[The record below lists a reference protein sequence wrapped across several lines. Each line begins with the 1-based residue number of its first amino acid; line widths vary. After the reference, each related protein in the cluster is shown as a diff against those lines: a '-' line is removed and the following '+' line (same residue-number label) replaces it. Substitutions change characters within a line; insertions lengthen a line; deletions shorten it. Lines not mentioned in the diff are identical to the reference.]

1 MSAFGQSC
9 GVETMGALRNRL
21 AVGVVLAAG
30 VAAAVA
36 VAAPAG
42 GIIDIDLDQG
52 WSAKTAAAWTGA
64 NQGSRLLPLAW
75 FKALEQPGDGGGLFL
90 DPAYMAGFRY
100 LPGDDGLPLG
110 FTTDGQDDRRFVETK
125 RRWVAGQG
133 SREPW
138 VGMTCGACH
147 TSELRYGPHR
157 MRIHGGATLADFQSF
172 LAAFNTSLEQTASQ
186 DARFERFAGR
196 VLAPGADAAAKALL
210 RSELQRTVTYQLALA
225 KMNAAPIAYG
235 YGRLDAIGHINNK
248 IAFVAQP
255 YAAKGNTPDAPVSYP
270 FLWNVPQQSVIEWN
284 GSVRAIRAP
293 TAEPFDLGAVGR
305 NVGEVVGVFGEV
317 IAPDDPR
324 SSRFVSSVHVN
335 NLIYLEQQVGKLK
348 PPRWP
353 TEIFPVD
360 ATLAAEG
367 RDLYRQQCA
376 SCHVELSRDDLK
388 TRTGPDGKPLERMTP
403 ILAAEGETAGTDP
416 WMACNATLNTAATG
430 KLEGR
435 RIARGEGPFAES
447 ATSLAMLTHVVK
459 GIMVNEIPALAKA
472 ALQSAV
478 GREATPRRYGSGVR
492 PMGQADDP
500 YAARRAACE
509 ARSRPGGVATLAYKA
524 RPLTG
529 AWATAPFLHNGSVP
543 TLYDLLLPP
552 AERPVRFNL
561 GTREFDPVRVGYVTA
576 PGLDNDFVFRVRDD
590 RGRIIEG
597 NSNAG
602 HDYGNADLTSRQR
615 WAIVEYMKVM
625 GDYRAPPPTR
635 ISWPAPAG
643 AARRP

>member
-1 MSAFGQSC
+1 MRRLGMTA
-9 GVETMGALRNRL
+9 VGAL
-21 AVGVVLAAG
+21 LAAACVG
-30 VAAAVA
+30 MAI
-36 VAAPAG
+36 AAPDRT
-42 GIIDIDLDQG
+42 DIDLDQG
-52 WSAKTAAAWTGA
+52 WSPKTIAAWTGA
-64 NQGSRLLPLAW
+64 NQGSRLLPLVW
-75 FKALEQPGDGGGLFL
+75 FRSLEQPGAGGGMFL
-90 DPAYMAGFRY
+90 DPTYMAGFRY

-110 FTTDGQDDRRFVETK
+110 FVADGQDDRRFVETK

-138 VGMTCGACH
+138 VGMSCGACH
-147 TSELRYGPHR
+147 TSEIRYGPHQ
-157 MRIHGGATLADFQSF
+157 MRIYGGATLADFQSF
-172 LAAFNTSLEQTASQ
+172 LAAFNTSLAQTASQ
-186 DARFERFAGR
+186 DVRFERFAGR
-196 VLAPGADAAAKALL
+196 VLGPGADAAAKDLL

-248 IAFVAQP
+248 IAFIAQP
-255 YAAKGNTPDAPVSYP
+255 YGAKGNTPDAPVSYP

-293 TAEPFDLGAVGR
+293 TAAPFDLGAVGR

-317 IAPDDPR
+317 IAPDDPK

-335 NLIYLEQQVGKLK
+335 NLIYLEQQVGKLR

-353 TEIFPVD
+353 SEIFPVD
-360 ATLAAEG
+360 AALAAEG
-367 RDLYRQQCA
+367 RNLYRQQCA

-403 ILAAEGETAGTDP
+403 ILAASGETAGTDP

-478 GREATPRRYGSGVR
+478 GREATPRRYARTSPGAMGV
-492 PMGQADDP
+492 ADDP

-509 ARSRPGGVATLAYKA
+509 ARARPGGVATLAYKA

-552 AERPVRFNL
+552 NERPVRFNL
-561 GTREFDPVRVGYVTA
+561 GTRDFDPVRVGYVTA
-576 PGLDNDFVFRVRDD
+576 PGPDNDFVFRVRDE
-590 RGRIIEG
+590 RGRVIEG

-602 HDYGNADLTSRQR
+602 HDYGNAALTARQR

-625 GDYRAPPPTR
+625 GERSPAAPTR
-635 ISWPAPAG
+635 ISWSTPPPGAG
-643 AARRP
+643 AAGRP